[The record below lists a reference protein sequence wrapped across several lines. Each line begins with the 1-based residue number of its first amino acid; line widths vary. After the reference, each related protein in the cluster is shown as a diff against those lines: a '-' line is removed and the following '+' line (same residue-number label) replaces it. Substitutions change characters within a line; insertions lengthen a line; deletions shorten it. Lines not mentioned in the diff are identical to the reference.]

1 VQREREIQEIRE
13 AGMAAN
19 TSRILDA
26 VSLLIP
32 ITEVTRLAVRGWLAF
47 VATTIL
53 EWLDQPTVTQEELRD
68 LCVRTLFAAV
78 GVTP

>member
-1 VQREREIQEIRE
+1 
-13 AGMAAN
+13 M
-19 TSRILDA
+19 
-26 VSLLIP
+26 
-32 ITEVTRLAVRGWLAF
+32 TRLAVRGWLTF

-53 EWLDQPTVTQEELRD
+53 EWLDQPKVTQEELRD